1 MEGINPTLALAALV
15 LGLAGHPRD
24 AAENGHERARAEPPV
39 TFECAGMA
47 IVIPGEGG
55 AADARA
61 AEPAPIPPS
70 FVAIPTRPNQTYSAA
85 LEGSVLAPGDP
96 VAKTRPSGA
105 GTDLDAGALL
115 DFAEQSPGGLN
126 DESGC
131 DSLLPKP

>member
-24 AAENGHERARAEPPV
+24 AAENAHGKAGAEQPV
-39 TFECAGMA
+39 TFECAGLA
-47 IVIPGEGG
+47 IVISGEG
-55 AADARA
+55 AAA
-61 AEPAPIPPS
+61 AHAAGPPAMPPS

-85 LEGSVLAPGDP
+85 LKGSVLAPGDP

-105 GTDLDAGALL
+105 DTDLDAGALL
-115 DFAEQSPGGLN
+115 DFARQSPGGLH
-126 DESGC
+126 DQSGC

>member
-55 AADARA
+55 ADTHA
-61 AEPAPIPPS
+61 AGPPAIPPS
-70 FVAIPTRPNQTYSAA
+70 FVAIPTRPNQTYPAA
-85 LEGSVLAPGDP
+85 LKGSVLAPGGP

-105 GTDLDAGALL
+105 DTDLDTGALL